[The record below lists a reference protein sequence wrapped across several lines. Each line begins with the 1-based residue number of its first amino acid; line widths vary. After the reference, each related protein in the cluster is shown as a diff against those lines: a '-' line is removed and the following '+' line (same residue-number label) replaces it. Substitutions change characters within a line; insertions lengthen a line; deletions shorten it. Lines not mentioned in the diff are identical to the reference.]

1 MDERYDNEMIIVE
14 QMIIFITIS
23 MLCIKLSQKFIQT
36 TVQQNVYTF
45 RNLIPGKWLV
55 NSYV

>member
-23 MLCIKLSQKFIQT
+23 MLCIKLFQKFIQT
-36 TVQQNVYTF
+36 TVQLF
-45 RNLIPGKWLV
+45 RNLIPGK
-55 NSYV
+55 